1 MIEAQIQT
9 QQTVEQPTQKAQ
21 VLTTS
26 QILNDLD
33 NGLDRKAIA
42 TKYGLNMTEVKV
54 LFEHPALKGKR
65 PKRALKAI
73 SFTLVDDTQAEST
86 PYANHDSQGSDYDID
101 TQEVEDNTSENWDN
115 EETFNQ
121 FNELN

>member
-65 PKRALKAI
+65 PKRALKQV
-73 SFTLVDDTQAEST
+73 SFTLVDDTKAE
-86 PYANHDSQGSDYDID
+86 ID

-115 EETFNQ
+115 EKTFN
-121 FNELN
+121 FTELED

>member
-42 TKYGLNMTEVKV
+42 IKYGLNMTEIKV

-65 PKRALKAI
+65 PKRALKKV
-73 SFTLVDDTQAEST
+73 SFTLVDDTNTEST
-86 PYANHDSQGSDYDID
+86 PCANHDSGSDYDID
-101 TQEVEDNTSENWDN
+101 TQEVKDNTSENWDN
-115 EETFNQ
+115 EEMSNFT
-121 FNELN
+121 ELEN